1 VTIERKQIRYA
12 VQPQECRGVK
22 GRAPESDDDEI
33 NADPRRHAE
42 SQDSDK
48 EGRPMTVEIWL
59 TTRC

>member
-1 VTIERKQIRYA
+1 